1 MDWRIS
7 SLGLIF
13 DGLSF
18 LSPLGLGM
26 MGLAWY
32 SDESFAVQAIMVST
46 GLFLTVVGLL
56 KHGRMSVASSEVLM
70 LACGF
75 LVFLVWYEFGAIAM
89 ASTPFGDRCA
99 EFGDPASCN
108 MVSTVNLIESLFWP
122 AVLAPAIT
130 FVGLALELGASC
142 RQLKNSAESFIIDS
156 LFVRATDQVLNY
168 LEVYEP
174 DKDLGFGFH

>member
-7 SLGLIF
+7 SLGLLF

-18 LSPLGLGM
+18 LSPLGLAPI
-26 MGLAWY
+26 GLAWY
-32 SDESFAVQAIMVST
+32 TDISFAVQAIMVST

-56 KHGRMSVASSEVLM
+56 KRGEISVASSEALT

-75 LVFLVWYEFGAIAM
+75 LVFLVWFEFAATAL

-108 MVSTVNLIESLFWP
+108 IVSTVNLIELLFWP
-122 AVLAPAIT
+122 AILAPAFT
-130 FVGLALELGASC
+130 FVGLVLALRHRVG
-142 RQLKNSAESFIIDS
+142 NPI
-156 LFVRATDQVLNY
+156 TW
-168 LEVYEP
+168 
-174 DKDLGFGFH
+174 

>member
-7 SLGLIF
+7 SLGLLF
-13 DGLSF
+13 DGLSL

-26 MGLAWY
+26 IGLVWY
-32 SDESFAVQAIMVST
+32 SDESFAVQAIMVLT
-46 GLFLTVVGLL
+46 GLFLTLVGLL
-56 KHGRMSVASSEVLM
+56 KRGRISVASSEALM

-75 LVFLVWYEFGAIAM
+75 LVFLVWYEFGATAM

-122 AVLAPAIT
+122 AVLAPAFT
-130 FVGLALELGASC
+130 FVGLILDL
-142 RQLKNSAESFIIDS
+142 RHRVDS
-156 LFVRATDQVLNY
+156 SRTQQNPSLSTCY
-168 LEVYEP
+168 
-174 DKDLGFGFH
+174 

>member
-7 SLGLIF
+7 SLGLLF

-26 MGLAWY
+26 IGLAWY

-56 KHGRMSVASSEVLM
+56 KRGRISVASSEALM

-75 LVFLVWYEFGAIAM
+75 LVFLALFEFGSIAM
-89 ASTPFGDRCA
+89 ASTPFGDRSA
-99 EFGDPASCN
+99 EFGDPASCKII
-108 MVSTVNLIESLFWP
+108 STVNLIELLFWP
-122 AVLAPAIT
+122 AVLAPAFT
-130 FVGLALELGASC
+130 FVGLILDLRHRVG
-142 RQLKNSAESFIIDS
+142 NS
-156 LFVRATDQVLNY
+156 RT
-168 LEVYEP
+168 
-174 DKDLGFGFH
+174 